1 MREALTKL
9 SKIYTRNWIDIKS
22 GIVSSDS
29 QNYILSLRS
38 IKKTK
43 MFFMTLEQTSLLV
56 PLCFLSTQSNGVQK
70 IEIYFVDEITVS

>member
-1 MREALTKL
+1 MREAHTEL

-70 IEIYFVDEITVS
+70 IEIYFVDEITVR